1 MNDTF
6 DLQRYVD
13 AQNPVL
19 NDVYDE
25 LRRGQ
30 KSSHWMWF
38 VFPQVKGL
46 GHSDMA
52 RKFAITSH
60 EEGRAYLDHPLL
72 GSRLRE
78 CTELVNAVNGRT
90 IEQIFG
96 HIDAMK
102 FRSSMTL
109 FSYIATAD
117 PMFNDALKKYFDG
130 KADAATLAL
139 LEAGEPS

>member
-1 MNDTF
+1 MNDIF
-6 DLQRYVD
+6 GLQRYVD
-13 AQNPVL
+13 AQDPVM

-25 LRRGQ
+25 LRLGQ
-30 KSSHWMWF
+30 KRSHWMWF
-38 VFPQVKGL
+38 IFPQMSGL

-52 RKFAITSH
+52 RIFAITSK
-60 EEGRAYLDHPLL
+60 EEGRAYLAHPLL

-78 CTELVNAVNGRT
+78 CTGLVNAVNGRT

-109 FSYIATAD
+109 FSSIAPAE
-117 PMFNDALKKYFDG
+117 PVFNDALKKYFDG

-139 LEAGEPS
+139 LEPGEPS